1 MWLTLFRA
9 LGKPHGCRVT
19 MEDVPREFA
28 FLPDGSQLLQY
39 ATSQTQIC
47 YSAGVI
53 EKACR
58 LGLCALV
65 ANGIH
70 DLQPDAINAN
80 GQLYVIHGVM
90 ANSVDIPLLFAI
102 TTRDIW
108 NKWDVQE
115 LRTTNV
121 AESFNRSLGVVLQV
135 KYPRMS
141 DLLRALQGCVTTARG
156 AFLNIERE
164 DRTESFEKEGP
175 AEDTSRGTGDG
186 EVQGRPQQEQGFPP
200 NVNHNNIL
208 QEDVAIRD

>member
-1 MWLTLFRA
+1 M
-9 LGKPHGCRVT
+9 
-19 MEDVPREFA
+19 
-28 FLPDGSQLLQY
+28 
-39 ATSQTQIC
+39 
-47 YSAGVI
+47 
-53 EKACR
+53 R
-58 LGLCALV
+58 LDCA
-65 ANGIH
+65 
-70 DLQPDAINAN
+70 
-80 GQLYVIHGVM
+80 
-90 ANSVDIPLLFAI
+90 S
-102 TTRDIW
+102 RDIW